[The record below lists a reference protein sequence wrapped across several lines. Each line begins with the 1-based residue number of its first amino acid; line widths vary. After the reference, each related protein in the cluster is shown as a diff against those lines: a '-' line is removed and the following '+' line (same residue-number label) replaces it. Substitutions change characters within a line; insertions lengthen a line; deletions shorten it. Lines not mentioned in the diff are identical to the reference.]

1 MIENDLFLRA
11 CRRQPVDRLPV
22 WYMRQAG
29 RYQPEYRRIKERYS
43 LVGICE
49 QPELCAQVT
58 MLPVQQ
64 LGVDAAIL
72 FSDIMI
78 PVGAM
83 GVPFDIEADRGPV
96 IHRPV
101 RTQDDVR
108 RLAEVDPESDLPH
121 VLETIRL
128 LRDQLTIP
136 LIGFAG
142 GPFTL
147 ASYMIE
153 GAPSREH
160 LLTKGMMYRDPQT
173 WRQLMDR
180 LASMIVAYMR
190 AQVHA
195 GASAIQIF
203 DSWVGCLSPEDF
215 RDYVLPTMQTIFA
228 GLKDLRVPLIYFGV
242 TTADLLPMW
251 RETGADVIGI
261 DWRTPVHTARARVGN
276 DVALQG
282 NLDPAVLLGPWP
294 EVERRARVIVDAG
307 IQQPG
312 FIFNLG
318 HGVLKMVEVDQ
329 LQRLTRFVHE
339 YSEQKLAERREG
351 KSS

>member
-29 RYQPEYRRIKERYS
+29 RYQPEYRRIKERHS

-128 LRDQLTIP
+128 LRNQLTIP

-160 LLTKGMMYRDPQT
+160 LLTKGMMYGDPQT

-190 AQVHA
+190 AQVH
-195 GASAIQIF
+195 
-203 DSWVGCLSPEDF
+203 
-215 RDYVLPTMQTIFA
+215 
-228 GLKDLRVPLIYFGV
+228 
-242 TTADLLPMW
+242 
-251 RETGADVIGI
+251 
-261 DWRTPVHTARARVGN
+261 
-276 DVALQG
+276 
-282 NLDPAVLLGPWP
+282 
-294 EVERRARVIVDAG
+294 
-307 IQQPG
+307 
-312 FIFNLG
+312 
-318 HGVLKMVEVDQ
+318 
-329 LQRLTRFVHE
+329 
-339 YSEQKLAERREG
+339 
-351 KSS
+351 